1 VRHATACQDGVMA
14 LHHQTAAVLEFMKQM
29 GNPPLHELTPAEGRA
44 NYLAMRVPSTVQLP
58 EIRDFDA
65 GEVRCR
71 LYRSSTTDNAPLL
84 IYYHGGGWVIGD
96 LDTHDDICR
105 KLARDAKCS
114 VVAVDYRL
122 APEHPAP
129 ASHEDCIAA
138 TKWIFAN
145 ATSLG
150 VDPARIAI
158 GGDSA
163 GGNLAAVV
171 SMHAGVKPVFQ
182 LLVYPATDMRMG
194 QSSHRENAQGYLL
207 TEDSMKWFIGH
218 YLQGDTQK
226 RHDPLYSPL
235 LSDEATLK
243 KSPPTLVITAEY
255 DPLRDEG
262 EEYAARLAAVG
273 VQASAVRFHG
283 QIHAFF
289 GMSELLDDAAA
300 AIALS
305 ASYLRKYLGT

>member
-1 VRHATACQDGVMA
+1 MA
-14 LHHQTAAVLEFMKQM
+14 LHPQTAAVLEFMKQM

-65 GEVRCR
+65 GGVRCR
-71 LYRSSTTDNAPLL
+71 LYRSNTTGNAPLL

-145 ATSLG
+145 TTSLG
-150 VDPARIAI
+150 VDPNRIAI

-163 GGNLAAVV
+163 GGNLSAVV

-207 TEDSMKWFIGH
+207 TEDSMKWFIAH
-218 YLQGDTQK
+218 YLQGDEK
-226 RHDPLYSPL
+226 KKLDPLYSPL
-235 LSDEATLK
+235 LSDDALLK

-262 EEYAARLAAVG
+262 EEYAARLNAVG
-273 VQASAVRFHG
+273 VQASVVRFRG

>member
-1 VRHATACQDGVMA
+1 MA
-14 LHHQTAAVLEFMKQM
+14 LHPQTAAVLDFMKQL
-29 GNPPLHELTPAEGRA
+29 GTPPLHEVTPAEGRA
-44 NYLAMRVPSTVQLP
+44 NYLAMRVPSTVQLH

-65 GEVRCR
+65 GGVRCR
-71 LYRSSTTDNAPLL
+71 LYRSTDDNAAPLL

-96 LDTHDDICR
+96 LESHDDICR

-114 VVAVDYRL
+114 VIAVDYRL

-145 ATSLG
+145 ATSLA

-163 GGNLAAVV
+163 GGNLSAVV

-194 QSSHRENAQGYLL
+194 QVSHRENAQGYLL

-218 YLQGDTQK
+218 YLQGDDTK
-226 RHDPLYSPL
+226 RNDPLYSPL
-235 LSDEATLK
+235 LSDDATLK

-262 EEYAARLAAVG
+262 EEYAARLNSVG
-273 VQASAVRFHG
+273 VPASVVRFRG

>member
-1 VRHATACQDGVMA
+1 MP
-14 LHHQTAAVLEFMKQM
+14 LHPQTAAVLDFMRQM
-29 GNPPLHELTPAEGRA
+29 GAPPLHELTPAEGRA
-44 NYLAMRVPSTVQLP
+44 NYLAMRTPSTVDLH

-65 GEVRCR
+65 GGVRCR
-71 LYRSSTTDNAPLL
+71 LYRSDPTSPAPLL

-129 ASHEDCIAA
+129 AALDDCIAA
-138 TKWIFAN
+138 TKWIFGN
-145 ATSLG
+145 AASLG
-150 VDPARIAI
+150 VDPTRIAI

-163 GGNLAAVV
+163 GGNLAALVA
-171 SMHAGVKPVFQ
+171 MHADVSPVFQ
-182 LLVYPATDMRMG
+182 LLVYPATDARMG
-194 QSSHRENAQGYLL
+194 QQSHTENAQGYLL
-207 TEDSMKWFIGH
+207 TSDSMKWFLGH
-218 YLQGDTQK
+218 YLQGDEAK
-226 RHDPLYSPL
+226 RLDPMVSPI
-235 LSDEATLK
+235 LSDDALLK
-243 KSPPTLVITAEY
+243 KSPPTLVITAEF

-273 VQASAVRFHG
+273 VQTSTVRFQG

-289 GMSELLDDAAA
+289 GMSDFLDDAAA

-305 ASYLRKYLGT
+305 ASYLRKYLGA

>member
-1 VRHATACQDGVMA
+1 MA
-14 LHHQTAAVLEFMKQM
+14 LHPQTAAVLDFMKQL
-29 GNPPLHELTPAEGRA
+29 GTPPLHELTPAEGRA

-65 GEVRCR
+65 GGVRCR
-71 LYRSSTTDNAPLL
+71 LYRSSTADNAPLL

-145 ATSLG
+145 AKSLG
-150 VDPARIAI
+150 VDPNRIAI

-194 QSSHRENAQGYLL
+194 QASHRENAQGYLL
-207 TEDSMKWFIGH
+207 TEDSMKWFMGH
-218 YLQGDTQK
+218 YLQGDEEK
-226 RHDPLYSPL
+226 KHEPLYSPL
-235 LSDEATLK
+235 LSDDAMLK

-262 EEYAARLAAVG
+262 EEYAARLNAAG
-273 VQASAVRFHG
+273 VQASVVRFRG

>member
-1 VRHATACQDGVMA
+1 MA
-14 LHHQTAAVLEFMKQM
+14 LHPQTAAVLEFMKQM

-65 GEVRCR
+65 GGVRCR
-71 LYRSSTTDNAPLL
+71 LYRSNTTGNAPLL

-150 VDPARIAI
+150 VDPNRIAI

-171 SMHAGVKPVFQ
+171 SMHAGVKPIFQ

-194 QSSHRENAQGYLL
+194 QPSHRENAQGYLL

-218 YLQGDTQK
+218 YLQGDEK
-226 RHDPLYSPL
+226 KKLDPLYSPL
-235 LSDEATLK
+235 LSDDALLK

-262 EEYAARLAAVG
+262 EEYAARLNAVG
-273 VQASAVRFHG
+273 VQASVVRFRG

-305 ASYLRKYLGT
+305 ASYLCKYLGT

>member
-1 VRHATACQDGVMA
+1 
-14 LHHQTAAVLEFMKQM
+14 MKQL
-29 GNPPLHELTPAEGRA
+29 GAPPLHELSPAEGRA
-44 NYLAMRVPSTVQLP
+44 NYLAMRVPSTVELH
-58 EIRDFDA
+58 EVRDFEA
-65 GEVRCR
+65 GGVKCR
-71 LYRSSTTDNAPLL
+71 LYRSSDSTSAPLL

-114 VVAVDYRL
+114 VIAVDYRL

-129 ASHEDCIAA
+129 AALDDCIAA
-138 TKWIFAN
+138 TRWIFSN
-145 ATSLG
+145 AATIG

-163 GGNLAAVV
+163 GGNLAALV
-171 SMHAGVKPVFQ
+171 SLHAGVNPVFQ
-182 LLVYPATDMRMG
+182 LLVYPATDMRMDYP
-194 QSSHRENAQGYLL
+194 SHRENAQGYLL
-207 TEDSMKWFIGH
+207 TADSMTWFIGH
-218 YLQGDTQK
+218 YLQGDERK
-226 RHDPLYSPL
+226 KHEPLYSPI
-235 LSDEATLK
+235 LSDDGTLK
-243 KSPPTLVITAEY
+243 KSPPTLVITAEF

-262 EEYAARLAAVG
+262 EAYAARLAAVG
-273 VQASAVRFHG
+273 VPTSTVRFNG

-305 ASYLRKYLGT
+305 ASYLRKYLGS

>member
-1 VRHATACQDGVMA
+1 
-14 LHHQTAAVLEFMKQM
+14 MKQL
-29 GNPPLHELTPAEGRA
+29 GAPPLHELTAQQGRTA
-44 NYLAMRVPSTVQLP
+44 YAAMRIISTVALH

-65 GEVRCR
+65 GGVKCR
-71 LYRSSTTDNAPLL
+71 HYRATAATLAPLL

-96 LDTHDDICR
+96 LDSHDDICR
-105 KLARDAKCS
+105 KLARDAKCN
-114 VVAVDYRL
+114 VIAVDYRL

-129 ASHEDCIAA
+129 AAVDDCIAA

-150 VDPARIAI
+150 IDPTRVAI

-163 GGNLAAVV
+163 GGNLSALVA
-171 SMHAGVKPVFQ
+171 MHAGEKPVFQ

-194 QSSHRENAQGYLL
+194 QQSHKDNAQGYLL
-207 TEDSMKWFIGH
+207 TADSMKWFIGH
-218 YLQGDTQK
+218 YLQGDEK
-226 RHDPLYSPL
+226 KKLDPMMSPL
-235 LSDEATLK
+235 LSSDAALR
-243 KSPPTLVITAEY
+243 KSPPTLVITAEF

-262 EEYAARLAAVG
+262 EEYAAKLAALG
-273 VQASAVRFHG
+273 VPTSTVRFNG

-289 GMSELLDDAAA
+289 GMSEVLDDAAA

-305 ASYLRKYLGT
+305 AAYLRKYLGT

>member
-1 VRHATACQDGVMA
+1 MPLHA
-14 LHHQTAAVLEFMKQM
+14 QTAAVLEMMKQL
-29 GNPPLHELTPAEGRA
+29 GAPPLHELSAQQGRTA
-44 NYLAMRVPSTVQLP
+44 YAAMRTISTVQLH

-65 GEVRCR
+65 GGVKCR
-71 LYRSSTTDNAPLL
+71 HYRATAATPVPLL

-96 LDTHDDICR
+96 LDSHDDICR
-105 KLARDAKCS
+105 KLARDAKCN
-114 VVAVDYRL
+114 VIAVDYRL

-129 ASHEDCIAA
+129 AALDDCIAA

-145 ATSLG
+145 AKSLG
-150 VDPARIAI
+150 IDPTRVAI

-163 GGNLAAVV
+163 GGNLSALVA
-171 SMHAGVKPVFQ
+171 MHAGEKPVFQ

-194 QSSHRENAQGYLL
+194 QQSHKDNAQGYLL
-207 TEDSMKWFIGH
+207 TADSMKWFIGH
-218 YLQGDTQK
+218 YLQGNDK
-226 RHDPLYSPL
+226 KKLDPMMSPL
-235 LSDEATLK
+235 LSSDAALK
-243 KSPPTLVITAEY
+243 KSPPTLVITAEF

-262 EEYAARLAAVG
+262 EEYAAKLASLG
-273 VQASAVRFHG
+273 VPTSTVRFNG

>member
-1 VRHATACQDGVMA
+1 MA
-14 LHHQTAAVLEFMKQM
+14 LHPQTAAVLDFMKQL
-29 GNPPLHELTPAEGRA
+29 GNPPLHEMTPQAGRA
-44 NYLAMRVPSTVQLP
+44 NYLAMRTPSTVQLP
-58 EIRDFDA
+58 EINDFDA
-65 GEVRCR
+65 DGVRCR

-114 VVAVDYRL
+114 VAAVDYRL

-138 TKWIFAN
+138 TRWIFAN
-145 ATSLG
+145 AKKLG

-163 GGNLAAVV
+163 GGNLAAIV
-171 SMHAGVKPVFQ
+171 SMHAGLKPVFQ
-182 LLVYPATDMRMG
+182 LLVYPATDMRLG
-194 QSSHRENAQGYLL
+194 QESHRENAQGYLL
-207 TEDSMKWFIGH
+207 TADSMKWFIDH
-218 YLQGDTQK
+218 YLQGDEK
-226 RHDPLYSPL
+226 KKHDPMYSPL
-235 LSDEATLK
+235 LSDESLLR

-262 EEYAARLAAVG
+262 E
-273 VQASAVRFHG
+273 Q
-283 QIHAFF
+283 
-289 GMSELLDDAAA
+289 
-300 AIALS
+300 
-305 ASYLRKYLGT
+305 

>member
-1 VRHATACQDGVMA
+1 
-14 LHHQTAAVLEFMKQM
+14 MKQL
-29 GNPPLHELTPAEGRA
+29 GAPPLHELSPAEGRA
-44 NYLAMRVPSTVQLP
+44 NYLAMRVPSTVELH
-58 EIRDFDA
+58 EVRDFEA
-65 GEVRCR
+65 GGVKCR
-71 LYRSSTTDNAPLL
+71 LYRSSDSTSAPLL

-105 KLARDAKCS
+105 KLARDAGCS

-129 ASHEDCIAA
+129 AALDDCIAA
-138 TKWIFAN
+138 TRWIFSN
-145 ATSLG
+145 AATIG

-163 GGNLAAVV
+163 GGNLAALV
-171 SMHAGVKPVFQ
+171 SLHAGVNPVFQ
-182 LLVYPATDMRMG
+182 LLVYPATDMRMDYP
-194 QSSHRENAQGYLL
+194 SHRENAQGYLL
-207 TEDSMKWFIGH
+207 TADSMTWFIGH
-218 YLQGDTQK
+218 YLQGDERK
-226 RHDPLYSPL
+226 KHEPLYSPI
-235 LSDEATLK
+235 LSDDGTLK
-243 KSPPTLVITAEY
+243 KSPPTLVITAEF

-262 EEYAARLAAVG
+262 EAYAARLAAVG
-273 VQASAVRFHG
+273 VPTSTVRFNG

-305 ASYLRKYLGT
+305 ASYLRKYLGS

>member
-1 VRHATACQDGVMA
+1 
-14 LHHQTAAVLEFMKQM
+14 MKQL
-29 GNPPLHELTPAEGRA
+29 GTPPLHEVTPEAGRA
-44 NYLAMRVPSTVQLP
+44 NYLAMRVPSTVQLA
-58 EIRDFDA
+58 EVRDFNA
-65 GEVRCR
+65 GDVRCR

-114 VVAVDYRL
+114 VIAVDYRL
-122 APEHPAP
+122 APEYPAP

-145 ATSLG
+145 AQQLG

-163 GGNLAAVV
+163 GGNLAAIV
-171 SMHAGVKPVFQ
+171 SMHSGVKPVFQ
-182 LLVYPATDMRMG
+182 LLVYPATDMRLG
-194 QSSHRENAQGYLL
+194 QASHRENAQGYLL
-207 TEDSMKWFIGH
+207 TADSMKWFIGH
-218 YLQGDTQK
+218 YLQGDEK
-226 RHDPLYSPL
+226 KKLDPMYSPL
-235 LSDEATLK
+235 LSDDATLK

-262 EEYAARLAAVG
+262 EEYAERLNAVG
-273 VQASAVRFHG
+273 VQTSVVRFRG

-289 GMSELLDDAAA
+289 GMSEILDDAAA